1 MIGPWC
7 GACVVGLS
15 ARTLEALPSPGK
27 KYKRPPVPDAFP
39 SFLFFFTIPILF
51 TPSITLYPHLYPL
64 TNHSIQSKMSLA
76 GKTVLITG
84 GVKNLGALTARE
96 IAPLGNPNFVLHYH
110 SESDKATGEALVKE
124 LAGLGSKAIIV
135 QGALHKPADNV
146 KLFDAAIAAF
156 GGVDVAI
163 NNVGKVLKKPIVD
176 ISEEEYD
183 SMFDAN
189 TKSAFFFLQEA
200 GKKINKNGRIV
211 MIVTSLLGAFTP
223 FYSTYGGSK
232 GAVEHFV
239 RAAAKE
245 FQDRQISVT
254 CVAPGPMDTP
264 FFYAQ
269 ESKESTEYM
278 KSVSLN
284 GKLTDIKDIAP
295 LVKFLVT
302 DGWWITGTTIF
313 ANGGFTTR

>member
-1 MIGPWC
+1 
-7 GACVVGLS
+7 
-15 ARTLEALPSPGK
+15 
-27 KYKRPPVPDAFP
+27 
-39 SFLFFFTIPILF
+39 
-51 TPSITLYPHLYPL
+51 
-64 TNHSIQSKMSLA
+64 MSLT
-76 GKTVLITG
+76 GKTVIITG
-84 GVKNLGALTARE
+84 GVKNLGALTARLLV
-96 IAPLGNPNFVLHYH
+96 PLGNPNLVLHYH
-110 SESDKATGEALVKE
+110 SEADKVEGEKFVKE

-135 QGALHKPADNV
+135 QGALQKPADNV
-146 KLFDAAIAAF
+146 KLFDAAIKEF
-156 GGVDVAI
+156 GGVDIAI

-176 ISEEEYD
+176 ISEAEYD

-200 GKKINKNGRIV
+200 GKKLNKDGRIV
-211 MIVTSLLGAFTP
+211 MVVTSLLGAFTP

-245 FQDRQISVT
+245 FQSKGISVS

-295 LVKFLVT
+295 LIKFLVT
-302 DGWWITGTTIF
+302 EGWWITGTTIF